1 MADNAEL
8 KSAITSAQRLV
19 HYASVKGIDL
29 PVDLLAQVVSSQ
41 SLLARNTDDPATFK
55 EQEVFWSSLSKLSAL
70 TKPATIESVL
80 HAEEGV
86 VVTRSKL
93 WSRVTGRP
101 QGDFKVTVS
110 EMAVRTARRWALIGL
125 LLVAVF
131 QAYYEVG
138 QTTSTKFVEASQVIS
153 TESARLE
160 ELKKSRQPAESA
172 NVAEEEQ
179 KRIDI
184 EIATS
189 NLKLAEA
196 SEQTV
201 RRVHWM
207 KQLLFWYDWPAV
219 NPADAQAVAAEAQ
232 TVLSILEGW
241 LGLLRNFVLPIAW
254 SFLGA
259 ALYVSRAL
267 ADDIRTVAYVPER
280 AILHRSR
287 YYMGMVAGFIAAK
300 FFPTSAG
307 LELGDVTPFAVA
319 FLVGYSVEVLFA
331 LLDRLISA
339 FSTK

>member
-29 PVDLLAQVVSSQ
+29 PVDLLAQVVGAQ
-41 SLLARNTDDPATFK
+41 SLLARNSDDPTTFK
-55 EQEVFWSSLSKLSAL
+55 EQEVFWSALSKLSAL

-80 HAEEGV
+80 HAEEEV
-86 VVTRSKL
+86 VVTRSKF
-93 WSRVTGRP
+93 WSWFTGRP
-101 QGDFKVTVS
+101 YGAVKVTTS
-110 EMAVRTARRWALIGL
+110 EMAVRTARSLALTGL

-138 QTTSTKFVEASQVIS
+138 QTTSTKYLEASRVVS
-153 TESARLE
+153 TESERGR
-160 ELKKSRQPAESA
+160 ELTASLTRAEA
-172 NVAEEEQ
+172 AKEAQDELD
-179 KRIDI
+179 RINH
-184 EIATS
+184 EITES
-189 NLKLAEA
+189 NLKVAEA
-196 SEQTV
+196 SEQTA
-201 RRVHWM
+201 RRVQWM
-207 KQLLFWYDWPAV
+207 KRLLFWYDWKQIDPT
-219 NPADAQAVAAEAQ
+219 NAQDVATEAQ
-232 TVLSILEGW
+232 TVLSVLDGW

-267 ADDIRTVAYVPER
+267 ADDIRTVTYVPER

-300 FFPTSAG
+300 FFPTSTG
-307 LELGDVTPFAVA
+307 IELGDITPFAVA
-319 FLVGYSVEVLFA
+319 FLVGYSVEALFA
-331 LLDRLISA
+331 LLDRLIGA